1 MKIDEELN
9 AVAAGNI
16 EEAQPAQGVEMT
28 EWVFANEKNPALR
41 QLFHSLYSGVF
52 TNRVGLAHCK
62 NIKTGELQTLLVGVN
77 PTETGA
83 QLFPL
88 AVVIEEANVGDYAS
102 PDGKGGFIEPDNGG
116 AE

>member
-9 AVAAGNI
+9 AIATGAV
-16 EEAQPAQGVEMT
+16 EEAQPAEGIEMT

-52 TNRVGLAHCK
+52 NNRIGLAHCK
-62 NIKTGELQTLLVGVN
+62 NATTDKLETLIVGVN
-77 PTETGA
+77 PIEGGGA

-88 AVVIEEANVGDYAS
+88 AVVIEESNVNNWLS
-102 PDGKGGFIEPDNGG
+102 PDGKGGYIGG